1 MKFLSWHCLE
11 LKSNFPFQEISS
23 TNRSRD
29 ITGSPS
35 SSCEMIILRNNS
47 QGGIIR
53 VCMGMF
59 TTALRNKKIR
69 QILKKIPHLTSTV
82 YRLLSNRLLW
92 WKEPILA
99 SCSFRGFQRTWEKP
113 FPYERWKPRNRQLAK
128 MRSFHQSKRSDN
140 KQYAMEV
147 RWGIF
152 FENLT
157 YYLFLKAVVNI
168 PIQTLIIPPWLLL
181 RKMIIS
187 QLELGPPVE
196 ISIFFF
202 LEQIFTSGIILNETA
217 KTKSVKIY

>member
-1 MKFLSWHCLE
+1 
-11 LKSNFPFQEISS
+11 
-23 TNRSRD
+23 
-29 ITGSPS
+29 
-35 SSCEMIILRNNS
+35 
-47 QGGIIR
+47 
-53 VCMGMF
+53 
-59 TTALRNKKIR
+59 
-69 QILKKIPHLTSTV
+69 
-82 YRLLSNRLLW
+82 
-92 WKEPILA
+92 
-99 SCSFRGFQRTWEKP
+99 
-113 FPYERWKPRNRQLAK
+113 

-147 RWGIF
+147 RWGIC

-202 LEQIFTSGIILNETA
+202 LEQIFTSGIILNETT

>member
-1 MKFLSWHCLE
+1 
-11 LKSNFPFQEISS
+11 
-23 TNRSRD
+23 
-29 ITGSPS
+29 
-35 SSCEMIILRNNS
+35 
-47 QGGIIR
+47 
-53 VCMGMF
+53 
-59 TTALRNKKIR
+59 
-69 QILKKIPHLTSTV
+69 
-82 YRLLSNRLLW
+82 
-92 WKEPILA
+92 
-99 SCSFRGFQRTWEKP
+99 
-113 FPYERWKPRNRQLAK
+113 

-181 RKMIIS
+181 RKMIIL

-196 ISIFFF
+196 ISIFFFFF